1 MVPRYNNQIKENV
14 IMCPKP
20 CKEIQL
26 QWKYDS
32 GQETFTKGVKF
43 EVLLEAWVMME
54 YLEMSIADSKDEGTV
69 AAVATTWVDSKSN
82 VDTTEQPGWQQLE
95 A

>member
-1 MVPRYNNQIKENV
+1 MIPRYNNQIKENV

-20 CKEIQL
+20 CQEIRS

-43 EVLLEAWVMME
+43 EVLLEVWVMME
-54 YLEMSIADSKDEGTV
+54 YLQMSIADSKEEGIV
-69 AAVATTWVDSKSN
+69 AAVARTWGLVGSSN
-82 VDTTEQPGWQQLE
+82 NNLSRF
-95 A
+95 